1 MMLPWFRNKTSA
13 AGLSIVSNS
22 ALVIGKIVIGLTMG
36 SVSVLAEGIHSG
48 VDLLAALL
56 AFFSIRAAVKP
67 PDAQHRFGHGK
78 IENISGTVEG
88 LLIFG
93 AAGFIIYE
101 AVQRIMDGVEV
112 DQLGLGI
119 VVMGVS
125 TLANFI
131 VSRHLHAV
139 AKKTESIALEADAW
153 HLTTDVYT
161 SLGVFGGLVLV
172 WFTGWLGWEY
182 ATLLDPIVAI
192 GVAGLIV
199 KAAWDIT
206 HKALKGLLDTSLPQE
221 ELALIRESVKSG
233 DAVVLGFHGLATR
246 QSGSERF
253 IKLHVVFPRA
263 MHLDS
268 VHVVCDRVEA
278 LIKEQLPNSHITIH
292 SEPCT
297 VLYRDACAPVC
308 PSSNVCPDHGR
319 QGSGSG
325 EGKQVQG
332 NE

>member
-1 MMLPWFRNKTSA
+1 MMLPWFRTKTSA

-22 ALVIGKIVIGLTMG
+22 ILVVGKIVIGLAMG

-48 VDLLAALL
+48 VDLIAAMM

-67 PDAQHRFGHGK
+67 PDDQHRFGHGK

-93 AAGFIIYE
+93 AAGYIVYE
-101 AVQRIMDGVEV
+101 ALHRLLNGIEVE
-112 DQLGLGI
+112 QLGLGI
-119 VVMGVS
+119 IVMGVS
-125 TLANFI
+125 SLANFI

-139 AKKTESIALEADAW
+139 ARKTESIALEADAW

-172 WFTGWLGWEY
+172 WFTGWLGWEH
-182 ATLLDPIVAI
+182 ANLLDPVVAI

-206 HKALKGLLDTSLPQE
+206 QKAFKGLVDTSLPKE
-221 ELALIRESVKSG
+221 ELAIIRECLSG
-233 DAVVLGFHGLATR
+233 YSKLVISYHGLATR

-253 IKLHVVFPRA
+253 IRLHLVFPRNL
-263 MHLDS
+263 HLDS
-268 VHVVCDRVEA
+268 VHHVCDRLEKR
-278 LIKEQLPNSHITIH
+278 IKEQLPNSHITIH

-297 VLYRDACAPVC
+297 VLYQDACAPAC
-308 PSSNVCPDHGR
+308 PSADACPERRRTDFKHPPKR
-319 QGSGSG
+319 SV
-325 EGKQVQG
+325 K
-332 NE
+332 